1 MRKIYIKMNV
11 HNALKECDEGDEK
24 LQRNCDPHVHD
35 LLVPLFEA
43 LSKKQPTWTYV
54 CRVYGDLHNSGS
66 YYLYS
71 RFTIMDGDEELGEV
85 WASKNWRTGERR
97 YAFDNP
103 RLRSTRNRGSC
114 TETKDL
120 RKATNLILKNMYAR
134 TLPEVMTAERSKAS
148 SSVSN
153 AIYNPQRDY
162 RSLRER
168 MIPDIMAFV
177 EANWEAFEMT
187 GSSTLDTKQQLREL
201 YANAKRA
208 EAADDLVTRKK
219 TALVVERGNRLH
231 VEHTSNPGT
240 YHSYTLDE
248 LPAQLKQGVAV
259 LKLCE
264 TGTLLDG
271 VGVRTADKTFFILEG
286 DN

>member
-1 MRKIYIKMNV
+1 MRKVYIKTNV
-11 HNALKECDEGDEK
+11 HNALKECDEGEEQF
-24 LQRNCDPHVHD
+24 QRNCDPHVHD

-54 CRVYGDLHNSGS
+54 CRGYGDLHNSGS

-85 WASKNWRTGERR
+85 WASKNWRTSEYR
-97 YAFDNP
+97 YTFDNP
-103 RLRSTRNRGSC
+103 RLRAARNRGSW

-134 TLPEVMTAERSKAS
+134 TLPEVMTAERGKAS
-148 SSVSN
+148 SLVSN
-153 AIYNPQRDY
+153 AIYNPQREY

-187 GSSTLDTKQQLREL
+187 GSSTLDTKQQLRDFH
-201 YANAKRA
+201 ASAKRA
-208 EAADDLVTRKK
+208 EAADDLITRKK
-219 TALVVERGNRLH
+219 TAIVVERGNGLH

-248 LPAQLKQGVAV
+248 LPTQLKQGVAV

-264 TGTLLDG
+264 TGVLLDG